1 MAKLAIDIRSVL
13 IPVAGKQML
22 LPNATVAEVITY
34 VNPDPFDSVPEWV
47 LGRVTWRGWRVPVIS
62 LGALAGWTGE
72 ESRSGAKIAVL
83 KGLGGHS
90 EMPFMALLTRGFPRL
105 VTVTAD
111 SLESISGDESAE
123 ADSPAEPAPA
133 PAPETPDD
141 GDFEVRMDFAE
152 LENLAG
158 PSAGES
164 ASMAEADDDV
174 GAERDEAVDASAAV
188 NGSFDLPE
196 DFVPVKALVR
206 VNGERAL
213 IPDLLAIEKLIADT
227 VGRDALRSRG

>member
-13 IPVAGKQML
+13 IPVAGRQML

-34 VNPDPFDSVPEWV
+34 VNPDPFEDVPGWV

-72 ESRSGAKIAVL
+72 ENRSGAKIAVL

-90 EMPFMALLTRGFPRL
+90 EMPFMALLTQGFPHL

-111 SLESISGDESAE
+111 SLETLSGEEAGKEESTPAPGDE
-123 ADSPAEPAPA
+123 ADSTDA
-133 PAPETPDD
+133 
-141 GDFEVRMDFAE
+141 DFEVRMDFGE
-152 LENLAG
+152 IENLDE
-158 PSAGES
+158 SAGGES
-164 ASMAEADDDV
+164 DSTDHDEGGNDQWSAEPGAGDSMN
-174 GAERDEAVDASAAV
+174 GA
-188 NGSFDLPE
+188 FDLPE
-196 DFVPVKALVR
+196 DFHAVKALVR
-206 VNGERAL
+206 VNGERAI

-227 VGRDALRSRG
+227 VGREALRSRA